1 MKAMSEI
8 TRPSGDWRPGA
19 LANRAPRPDAG
30 IEAWYR
36 GLFEDALVA
45 IYVST
50 PAGRLLACNAAFCR
64 LLGFGSIGEAIGTDM
79 ADLYTSGAERD
90 EFIGRVRE
98 QGRLEHHRS
107 RLRRRDRT
115 SVEVIET
122 VVGEFGDAGQLT
134 ELRGYLLDVTASVE
148 AEAALKER
156 ERQFRAVF
164 YDAAD
169 AMLILDDDRLVLEAN
184 PAAGA
189 LFGRGAEALVGRP
202 LEALMAGGAEQLGA
216 VWRELLALGEA
227 KREHRVACE
236 SGARLVECSYRAR
249 VQADR
254 HLCIARDIT
263 ERRLLEERLM
273 QSEKIESIGR
283 LAGGIAH
290 DFNNLLTAIL
300 GYTELLLA
308 NRRADDPDRGD
319 LEEIQKAGQRAAA
332 LTQQLLA
339 FSRKQVLM
347 PKEVDLNQT
356 VTGLRSM
363 LTRLIRE
370 DIRLACDV
378 ASEPAHV
385 KIDPNQI
392 EQVILNLVLNARDAL
407 PSGGEIRI
415 DVACVR
421 ASEVDVPLDQ
431 PMPGGDYVRLRVSDD
446 GVGIPP
452 EVRAHLFEPFFTTKE
467 LGKGTGLGLAS
478 VYGIVRQ
485 SNGYISVTSAAGA
498 GTTFT
503 MYFPSVTVAAMADEP
518 AAAPSAQADSRETI
532 LLVEDEDAVRV
543 IVSAVLRRQGYQ
555 VLEASTPRG
564 ACDIF
569 EQHAP
574 DIDLLLTDVVMPEM
588 NGPALAQRLVAVR
601 PELRVLFI
609 SGYADVASPF
619 DSENP
624 NISFLSK
631 PFQASV
637 LANKVKEIL
646 KRRRS

>member
-1 MKAMSEI
+1 MSDI
-8 TRPSGDWRPGA
+8 TVTGGEP
-19 LANRAPRPDAG
+19 LAPDALVDPAG
-30 IEAWYR
+30 RLHADVEAWYR
-36 GLFEDALVA
+36 PLFEGALVG

-50 PAGRLLACNAAFCR
+50 SAGRLLACNAAFCR
-64 LLGFGSIGEAIGTDM
+64 LLGFRSIEDAIGSDM
-79 ADLYTSGAERD
+79 GELYGSAAERD
-90 EFIGRVRE
+90 AFVGRVRE
-98 QGRLEHHRS
+98 CGRLEHHRS
-107 RLRRRDRT
+107 RLRRRDGRV
-115 SVEVIET
+115 VEAIET
-122 VVGEFGDAGQLT
+122 VVGEFGEPGHLT
-134 ELRGYLLDVTASVE
+134 ELRGYLLDITASAE
-148 AEAALKER
+148 AEAALRER

-169 AMLILDDDRLVLEAN
+169 AMLILDDNRLVVEAN

-189 LFGRGAEALVGRP
+189 LFGSAPESLVGTS
-202 LEALMAGGAEQLGA
+202 LEALMVGGAEQLGV
-216 VWRELLALGEA
+216 VWRELMALGEA

-236 SGARLVECSYRAR
+236 TGARLVECSYRAR

-263 ERRLLEERLM
+263 ERRLLEERVM

-370 DIRLACDV
+370 DIRLSCDV
-378 ASEPAHV
+378 ASAPAHV

-407 PSGGEIRI
+407 PSGGEIKI
-415 DVACVR
+415 DVARVR
-421 ASEVDVPLDQ
+421 ATEADVPLDQ

-485 SNGYISVTSAAGA
+485 SNGFISVTSAAGV

-503 MYFPSVTVAAMADEP
+503 MYFPSVAVAVPADEP
-518 AAAPSAQADSRETI
+518 AAAPAAQADSRETI

-543 IVSAVLRRQGYQ
+543 IISAVLRRQGYQ

-569 EQHAP
+569 EQHARE
-574 DIDLLLTDVVMPEM
+574 IDLLLTDVVMPEM

-609 SGYADVASPF
+609 SGYADVASPL
-619 DSENP
+619 DAENP

-637 LANKVKEIL
+637 LANKVKDIL
-646 KRRRS
+646 KRPRHGG